1 MNTENKLTVDKFHAM
16 LDNVLAEEKFP
27 FSHISSKQVEE
38 ASNIVNEEATEE
50 DRDLMPREIY
60 LDQKVE
66 ISQQLK
72 DGTIKKFTFVIAE
85 IWPRPN
91 NVYTVVNIEKTKSDE
106 NLWTMFYDNNCWSL
120 KRGLRGPVNVHVR
133 KIQGE

>member
-1 MNTENKLTVDKFHAM
+1 MNNENKLTVDKFHEM

-27 FSHISSKQVEE
+27 FSHILSKTDNS
-38 ASNIVNEEATEE
+38 SNIVIEEAEE
-50 DRDLMPREIY
+50 ENRDLMPREIY
-60 LDQKVE
+60 LDQHVE

-72 DGTIKKFTFVIAE
+72 DGTVKKFTFVIAE

-91 NVYTVVNIEKTKSDE
+91 NVYTVVNIEKAKADE